1 MKRRSSRLVLIV
13 LIVGVVMLV
22 GLVGFVGVGAA
33 QAWEPDTTHAGLTEQ
48 AALASRVHARLV
60 AFFERRGGWL
70 EPLRLSRER
79 APVLYEK
86 LALIEPASGV
96 VPDKAGRQ
104 SALAW
109 LLAGAVVEGIP
120 STREENHFYDPIAKR
135 GLAGKSG
142 ASFGVIIQSGV
153 TSVGEHGLAAPD
165 WIVAKDNELGLPRF
179 WLELERSVSAPG
191 PAERDEHMV
200 LALLCAGA
208 MMHVLEDMGEPAR
221 VRGDL
226 DEFLLPL
233 GGGPKD
239 RGSRFE
245 RLAALLFG
253 RLGVPAPGKV
263 VERKNL
269 RDFFTAADGMG
280 LADVANAGFYSSGTV
295 PGEVAIPVSPRPGAV
310 PELVARAS
318 HFASPRPTRELDV
331 TPGGGPYGHVLRSA
345 TGVCLANYR
354 VEDDALRFTISDDCA
369 AEQMRALLPEIGS
382 YATGL
387 LEHLF
392 RGALTVVVTGNAV
405 DISVPSSAL
414 QLGAGQLSIIAEDAS
429 GRRTPAGT
437 GALRD
442 GSARM
447 PVPAGAT
454 RIFVVFRGVDA
465 NGEPL
470 VAVGSGV
477 GSGAGGAAAD
487 H

>member
-1 MKRRSSRLVLIV
+1 VKRPTVSLAL
-13 LIVGVVMLV
+13 LAVVAVAVAL
-22 GLVGFVGVGAA
+22 GAVRPA
-33 QAWEPDTTHAGLTEQ
+33 HAWEPDSTHAGLTEQ

-70 EPLRLSRER
+70 EPLRLAPER

-86 LALIEPASGV
+86 LALLEPSSGV

-120 STREENHFYDPIAKR
+120 AVREENHFYDPLAKR
-135 GLAGKSG
+135 GLPGKEG
-142 ASFGVIIQSGV
+142 ASLGVILQSGV
-153 TSVGEHGLAAPD
+153 ISVGGHGVPAPD

-179 WLELERSVSAPG
+179 WLELERSVTAPG
-191 PAERDEHMV
+191 PGERDEHLV
-200 LALLCAGA
+200 LAFLCAGA

-233 GGGPKD
+233 GGGPRD

-245 RLAALLFG
+245 RLAALLYG
-253 RLGVPAPGKV
+253 RLGVPAPGKI
-263 VERKNL
+263 VERKHA
-269 RDFFTAADGMG
+269 RDFFTAADHLG
-280 LADVANAGFYSSGTV
+280 LADVTSAGYYSSGTLPADV
-295 PGEVAIPVSPRPGAV
+295 ILPASPRPGAV

-318 HFASPRPTRELDV
+318 KLPSPRPERELDLTA
-331 TPGGGPYGHVLRSA
+331 TPGPGPYGHVLRTA
-345 TGVCLANYR
+345 GGVCLANYR
-354 VEDDALRFTISDDCA
+354 VEDSTLRFNLSDDCA
-369 AEQMRALLPEIGS
+369 AEQIRALLPEIGS

-392 RGALTVVVTGNAV
+392 RGALTVVVNQGSIDV
-405 DISVPSSAL
+405 SVPSSAL
-414 QLGAGQLSIIAEDAS
+414 QLGAGQLTFVAEDAN
-429 GRRTPAGT
+429 GRRNPIGT
-437 GALRD
+437 GELHD
-442 GSARM
+442 GAARM
-447 PVPAGAT
+447 AAPAGAT
-454 RIFVVFRGVDA
+454 RVFVIFRGVDV

-477 GSGAGGAAAD
+477 AS